1 MTSQLKI
8 EACRK
13 NGRKSRGPVSAEG
26 RLRSS
31 MNALKHGKF
40 SKKSEFLRE
49 NSLNF
54 ETRQHKWMANEKPRN
69 DSEEFLIH
77 RRVFLSFEVERSE
90 RAHLE
95 HLRSRIDNAEEN
107 EHSAVIAIGER
118 LFHDPSGHRSLYGIP
133 PMKRA
138 GVPKTSGNGEVSVEN
153 KPSELVKILESS
165 EIGCLWLRSNWEEL
179 KARLGEPPNNFQSID
194 RFKAIRLLGRQPVEV
209 MEHYSVA
216 EIFVASHAI
225 KPEGEGPYQDLQSDM
240 TSGQYDVFVERIGRR
255 WPELK
260 SVGGSANAREILI
273 DLCESK
279 IEELNEKLAEYQEN
293 SDAIAEAKFNNL
305 GTDETPQGRSMRSY
319 ALKCHGAYARVDK
332 LLQQRQAK
340 SKGEERRGYEEPRR
354 VPDASRWPMDRAN
367 HNRPPAEEKIDISWT
382 LEPYPGDEAPVPA
395 PPPLSLRE
403 GQGEGLALRTADAR
417 GEAQHLLLP
426 MGEGRGEV
434 VSFLTPDAH
443 TEGLSQS
450 SFQPGDADGKT
461 LEPVC
466 QDQFA
471 GKATHSQE
479 ISVEDALEEPRD
491 EMTPQTENTENVRN
505 EPKSAEVTAPA
516 KAQTLV
522 GVTANSGVKSELDK
536 FGSFPG
542 FTGQSSQRG
551 QRELAAPRSQAP
563 FKQPAPQTDGP
574 LAKEMSSTEQ

>member
-1 MTSQLKI
+1 
-8 EACRK
+8 
-13 NGRKSRGPVSAEG
+13 
-26 RLRSS
+26 

-69 DSEEFLIH
+69 DTEEYLIH

-138 GVPKTSGNGEVSVEN
+138 GVPKTSGNGEVSDEN
-153 KPSELVKILESS
+153 RPSELVKILESS

-179 KARLGEPPNNFQSID
+179 KARLEEPPNNFQSID

-209 MEHYSVA
+209 MEHYTVA

-240 TSGQYDVFVERIGRR
+240 TSAQYDIFVKKIGLR
-255 WPELK
+255 WPDLK
-260 SVGGSANAREILI
+260 TVGGPANAREILI

-293 SDAIAEAKFNNL
+293 SDAIAEMKWNNL
-305 GTDETPQGRSMRSY
+305 GTDETPEGRSKRSY
-319 ALKCHGAYARVDK
+319 VLKCQGAYARVDK

-340 SKGEERRGYEEPRR
+340 SDSEERREYEEPRR

-395 PPPLSLRE
+395 PPPLP
-403 GQGEGLALRTADAR
+403 TAKAQS
-417 GEAQHLLLP
+417 EAFPLPLLP
-426 MGEGRGEV
+426 GEGRGEGV
-434 VSFLTPDAH
+434 PLLTQDAGGNGLTHPSLLLRDAH
-443 TEGLSQS
+443 GR
-450 SFQPGDADGKT
+450 T
-461 LEPVC
+461 LEPEC
-466 QDQFA
+466 HSPAADEA
-471 GKATHSQE
+471 GRSQE
-479 ISVEDALEEPRD
+479 TSAPETIEEPRD
-491 EMTPQTENTENVRN
+491 EMTQQSEETENVRN
-505 EPKSAEVTAPA
+505 EPKSDGVNVMTKRQTSAE
-516 KAQTLV
+516 
-522 GVTANSGVKSELDK
+522 VTANSGMKSGLDK
-536 FGSFPG
+536 FGSFPD
-542 FTGQSSQRG
+542 FSGQLPLKSQRV
-551 QRELAAPRSQAP
+551 LAPPRKDATFDRAS
-563 FKQPAPQTDGP
+563 PQTDGP
-574 LAKEMSSTEQ
+574 REPFPTLQRSG